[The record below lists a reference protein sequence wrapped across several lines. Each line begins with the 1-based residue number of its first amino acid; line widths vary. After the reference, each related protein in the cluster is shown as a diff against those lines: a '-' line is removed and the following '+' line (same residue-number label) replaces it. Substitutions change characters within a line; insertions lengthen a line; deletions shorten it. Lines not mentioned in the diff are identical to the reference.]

1 MQHVDAIH
9 PLKIKQNAIVK
20 CKAHVF
26 VTVTAV
32 AKHQYVKNTQAHS
45 D

>member
-1 MQHVDAIH
+1 MQHVDAKH

-26 VTVTAV
+26 VMVTVL
-32 AKHQYVKNTQAHS
+32 AKHQFAKIT
-45 D
+45 